1 MLWREVLFIFLH
13 AISCVEVISE
23 LYYLLQE
30 RCYGTGI
37 RVFLGDRVLVFN
49 PATGVEEEKGL
60 ADLKNGVD
68 IKTLTM
74 AASRNTVDSYLRNT
88 SKKLD
93 ATTVIFDNV
102 DNHGASD
109 DEIIQWIRRSQ
120 RFKRGKIY
128 ILSQGSALIRIR

>member
-1 MLWREVLFIFLH
+1 MGLVLGYSLGIVCLFL
-13 AISCVEVISE
+13 IR
-23 LYYLLQE
+23 LL
-30 RCYGTGI
+30 GWKKK
-37 RVFLGDRVLVFN
+37 
-49 PATGVEEEKGL
+49 EEKGL

>member
-1 MLWREVLFIFLH
+1 MGLALG
-13 AISCVEVISE
+13 
-23 LYYLLQE
+23 Y
-30 RCYGTGI
+30 
-37 RVFLGDRVLVFN
+37 FLGDCVLVFN

-60 ADLKNGVD
+60 ADGVD

>member
-74 AASRNTVDSYLRNT
+74 LQQLSSTTLIIMVLQMM
-88 SKKLD
+88 KLFSG
-93 ATTVIFDNV
+93 FDV
-102 DNHGASD
+102 VRDLK
-109 DEIIQWIRRSQ
+109 E
-120 RFKRGKIY
+120 GKSI
-128 ILSQGSALIRIR
+128 SFRKEAL